1 MKVLVV
7 CITYGR
13 LPFLGRMVASFLN
26 QNYDDKELLIIND
39 DRNVQLTCHH
49 NNYDESIIHII
60 NLNKRLSLGA
70 KRNLG
75 SAFGNY
81 DLYMPHDDDD
91 IFLPDRI
98 SNHVAKHKENPD
110 ISLYWNSASY
120 TIYGDNFSVDG
131 NSVTAI
137 SYKQP
142 AWFECGGYADM
153 GSGEDQDF
161 YNRMQNKLIERDLS
175 KVDYVYNWGGINY
188 HATFSSIEDIGNIAE
203 SQLRD
208 FGVYGSKYDIT
219 PDWYEY
225 DKFCLL
231 DRLYKQGRR
240 DLLVKHT
247 GLTKID
253 VSHLE
258 ANV

>member
-98 SNHVAKHKENPD
+98 SNHVEKHRENPD
-110 ISLYWNSASY
+110 IFFYKNTSSY
-120 TIYGDNFSVDG
+120 MIYGNEFITSDSGAN
-131 NSVTAI
+131 AI
-137 SYKQP
+137 SYTKRGWYQ
-142 AWFECGGYADM
+142 CGGYSDM

-161 YNRMQNKLIERDLS
+161 AMRIQNKLIEHNPL
-175 KVDYVYNWGGINY
+175 KTDYVYNFGGLNY
-188 HATFSSIEDIGNIAE
+188 HATFSSVETVTVIAE
-203 SQLRD
+203 AQLRD
-208 FGVYGSKYDIT
+208 LGVYGSKYDII
-219 PDWYEY
+219 PDWHEY
-225 DKFCLL
+225 DKFRIL
-231 DRLYKQGRR
+231 DQIYQKTRKNILVNHV
-240 DLLVKHT
+240 DLA
-247 GLTKID
+247 KID
-253 VSHLE
+253 ISHLQHD
-258 ANV
+258 V

>member
-49 NNYDESIIHII
+49 NNYDNSIIHII

-70 KRNLG
+70 KRNIG
-75 SAFGNY
+75 AAFGNY

-91 IFLPDRI
+91 IFLPNRI
-98 SNHVAKHKENPD
+98 TNHVEQHKENPNIFLYRN
-110 ISLYWNSASY
+110 ISSY
-120 TIYGDNFSVDG
+120 IIYGNEFLLDG
-131 NSVTAI
+131 NSPNAV
-137 SYKQP
+137 SYTKEG
-142 AWFECGGYADM
+142 WYDCRGYADM
-153 GSGEDQDF
+153 QAGEDQEF
-161 YNRMQNKLIERDLS
+161 YNKMRNKLIQHDFS
-175 KVDYVYNWGGINY
+175 KVDYVYNWGGLNY
-188 HATFSSIEDIGNIAE
+188 HASHSSVESVANIAE

-208 FGVYGSKYDIT
+208 LGVYGSKYDIV

-247 GLTKID
+247 ELAKID

>member
-26 QNYDDKELLIIND
+26 QNHDDKELLIIND
-39 DRNVQLTCHH
+39 DRNVQLSCTH
-49 NNYDESIIHII
+49 NGYDNSIIHII
-60 NLNKRLSLGA
+60 NLNTRLSLGA

-110 ISLYWNSASY
+110 IFLYRNIPSY
-120 TIYGDNFSVDG
+120 IIYGDKFLVDG
-131 NSVTAI
+131 NSPNAM
-137 SYKQP
+137 SYTKQGYYD
-142 AWFECGGYADM
+142 CGGYPDM
-153 GSGEDQDF
+153 GAGEDQAF
-161 YNRMQNKLIERDLS
+161 YDKMRNKLIEQDIS
-175 KVDYVYNWGGINY
+175 KVDYVYNWGGLNY
-188 HATFSSIEDIGNIAE
+188 HASHSSVDSIADIAE
-203 SQLRD
+203 NQLRD
-208 FGVYGSKYDIT
+208 LGVYGSKYEIV

-231 DRLYKQGRR
+231 DRLYKEGHR

-247 GLTKID
+247 DLAKID
-253 VSHLE
+253 VSHLD